1 MTWPE
6 RVLEYAT
13 LAVLVAVALTITF
26 CADDSVSLRTR
37 LWSTRCRWT
46 WAAWD
51 TTKTSIVL
59 GKSVAVT
66 STRQTALRLLREV
79 IGDL

>member
-6 RVLEYAT
+6 RVLEYVT
-13 LAVLVAVALTITF
+13 LVVLVAVALTITF
-26 CADDSVSLRTR
+26 CADDSASLRTR

-51 TTKTSIVL
+51 TTSTSIVL
-59 GKSVAVT
+59 GKTVAVT

>member
-6 RVLEYAT
+6 RLLEYAT
-13 LAVLVAVALTITF
+13 LAALVVVALVVTF
-26 CADDSVSLRTR
+26 CAEDAASFRTR
-37 LWSTRCRWT
+37 LWSTHCRWT

-51 TTKTSIVL
+51 TTKTSTVL
-59 GKSVAVT
+59 SKRVTVT
-66 STRQTALRLLREV
+66 STRETALRLLRDV

>member
-6 RVLEYAT
+6 RVLEYVT
-13 LAVLVAVALTITF
+13 LVVLVAVALTITF
-26 CADDSVSLRTR
+26 CADDSASLRTR

-51 TTKTSIVL
+51 TTSTSIML
-59 GKSVAVT
+59 GKSVSVT

>member
-1 MTWPE
+1 MSWSV
-6 RVLEYAT
+6 RVLEYVT
-13 LAVLVAVALTITF
+13 LAVLVVAALTITF
-26 CADDSVSLRTR
+26 CAEDSASLRTR

-51 TTKTSIVL
+51 TTTTSTVL
-59 GKSVAVT
+59 AKRVTVT
-66 STRQTALRLLREV
+66 STRDAALKLLRDV